1 MDKILRVLQLLLVAV
16 ALWGCQS
23 VQRKVVVVDSQ
34 TGAPVS
40 GAFVYAY
47 SYDAFDP
54 LASHGLYL
62 TDSNGEVAIKE
73 RCRNFAVSAGKE
85 GYNYVKYAEPAVLE
99 GDTLV
104 SKLKLSPEE
113 ISGKYPV
120 KIEMFRK
127 FPSDNKTQS
136 IVKQM
141 YNYFSKRNV
150 YMATVGEPYI
160 LEVEVYVVDADT
172 NEPVNDAMLFVRS
185 GSFANGHYE
194 DIVATNSDGIA
205 KVSVDL
211 VSPNLRIDTGKE
223 GYQRN
228 AKAPL
233 KAICILKQ
241 SKTNGIV
248 RIEHSDA
255 INHLMR
261 QVYMPHNAI
270 SLSSTLALL
279 GKMIEKTPVYELSC
293 DISKEAFDTSF
304 GEMTR

>member
-1 MDKILRVLQLLLVAV
+1 MHKLDIVLSALKVNIEHKYDYMTEFCKDYVAQFDAADIIAKADDTAITKEKAMV
-16 ALWGCQS
+16 P
-23 VQRKVVVVDSQ
+23 
-34 TGAPVS
+34 GAPVEACES
-40 GAFVYAY
+40 LCIYRAIAEKLPQFNRFVFHGA
-47 SYDAFDP
+47 
-54 LASHGLYL
+54 
-62 TDSNGEVAIKE
+62 AIE
-73 RCRNFAVSAGKE
+73 YQNFAYLFTAPSGTGKTTHI
-85 GYNYVKYAEPAVLE
+85 NLWHKYLGNE
-99 GDTLV
+99 
-104 SKLKLSPEE
+104 
-113 ISGKYPV
+113 V
-120 KIEMFRK
+120 KIINGDK
-127 FPSDNKTQS
+127 PIIS
-136 IVKQM
+136 IDDDIT
-141 YNYFSKRNV
+141 V
-150 YMATVGEPYI
+150 YGTPWA
-160 LEVEVYVVDADT
+160 
-172 NEPVNDAMLFVRS
+172 
-185 GSFANGHYE
+185 
-194 DIVATNSDGIA
+194 
-205 KVSVDL
+205 
-211 VSPNLRIDTGKE
+211 GKE